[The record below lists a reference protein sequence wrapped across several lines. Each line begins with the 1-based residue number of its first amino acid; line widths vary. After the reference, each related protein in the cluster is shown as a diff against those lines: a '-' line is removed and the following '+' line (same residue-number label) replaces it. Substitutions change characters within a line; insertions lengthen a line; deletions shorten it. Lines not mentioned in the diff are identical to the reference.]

1 MDYFLGTDWNM
12 MVVDLVFGL
21 FWIAII
27 FGFVTQLL
35 LLYGIQKLNEAFML
49 PHLILKMSGL
59 FVSFLNVFKKNI
71 SSFLT
76 ILYFQIGTISA
87 IIFLIK
93 KYMQNDTEYFVLYV
107 SGFIFAFALGFYEWD
122 VV

>member
-1 MDYFLGTDWNM
+1 MELQFITARKIHLGHKWITYFLGTDWNM

-59 FVSFLNVFKKNI
+59 FVS
-71 SSFLT
+71 
-76 ILYFQIGTISA
+76 
-87 IIFLIK
+87 IFHR
-93 KYMQNDTEYFVLYV
+93 
-107 SGFIFAFALGFYEWD
+107 
-122 VV
+122 

>member
-49 PHLILKMSGL
+49 PHLILEMSGL
-59 FVSFLNVFKKNI
+59 FVSFLNVFKNNI
-71 SSFLT
+71 SSFFNDSL
-76 ILYFQIGTISA
+76 FSDWNHFCHN
-87 IIFLIK
+87 FLNQEIHAK
-93 KYMQNDTEYFVLYV
+93 
-107 SGFIFAFALGFYEWD
+107 
-122 VV
+122 